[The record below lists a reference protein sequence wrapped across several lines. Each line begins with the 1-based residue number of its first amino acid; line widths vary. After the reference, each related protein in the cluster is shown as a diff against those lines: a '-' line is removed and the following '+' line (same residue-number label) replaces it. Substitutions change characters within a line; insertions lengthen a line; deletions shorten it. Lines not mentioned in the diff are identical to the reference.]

1 MTEPDDDRRPGR
13 GFVLTYTEALWW
25 PAQRN
30 LYRKSTADNLYYV
43 NSITKGV
50 VLQHYACWR
59 ELRKQDRFL
68 QWRPG

>member
-1 MTEPDDDRRPGR
+1 MGGIPTRWSETLPAHSSSSACGTESPRI
-13 GFVLTYTEALWW
+13 
-25 PAQRN
+25 
-30 LYRKSTADNLYYV
+30 ADNIDYV

>member
-43 NSITKGV
+43 TLSMKRAA
-50 VLQHYACWR
+50 LQQNTFTVAVYR
-59 ELRKQDRFL
+59 
-68 QWRPG
+68 

>member
-1 MTEPDDDRRPGR
+1 MVGIPTRRSENGAR
-13 GFVLTYTEALWW
+13 AFVEFCLRRRA
-25 PAQRN
+25 PRI
-30 LYRKSTADNLYYV
+30 ADNLDYV